1 MRDQWKPHHIRI
13 SNRQIEIF
21 VSKTDGAPI
30 RQVPLEGCSFKVVD
44 GDDAKSNCV
53 EITLPRRSFFA
64 TAETVSLG
72 FGGPDDAKSW
82 VNALTR
88 TRDQG
93 ENNNTSSINGGSQ
106 GSRVV
111 DSVRMS
117 TDSLSLEKNSYRRQT
132 LMPPSKVGFNRNS
145 DPRAA
150 HFPCPS
156 SAQCSIRPT
165 RATYASPPNPDI
177 STYVFHVDGKPQCPR
192 ARASK

>member
-1 MRDQWKPHHIRI
+1 M
-13 SNRQIEIF
+13 EIF

-53 EITLPRRSFFA
+53 EVTLPRRSFFA

-88 TRDQG
+88 ARDQG
-93 ENNNTSSINGGSQ
+93 ENSSTSSINGGGSQ

-132 LMPPSKVGFNRNS
+132 LMPPSKVGLIRCIIPNMAISPYPSN
-145 DPRAA
+145 
-150 HFPCPS
+150 S
-156 SAQCSIRPT
+156 SAR
-165 RATYASPPNPDI
+165 
-177 STYVFHVDGKPQCPR
+177 
-192 ARASK
+192 